1 MFARGRRTK
10 TPRGRSAAAALDAAG
25 ARAGSSPKP
34 SSPKV
39 SSKFNSGCDTIA
51 LLNRS
56 LLKPPID
63 SANRLVGRGFNNFH
77 AAQVLGA
84 ARDFQRVAGLEAIV
98 GADRHF
104 DHLAG
109 RLALDFAH
117 QAFNRRYHRV
127 RIGGGVDALL
137 AHDGGHARNLLRE
150 LLTAFASRVV
160 FAGRLMQLFGRI
172 KSGLEEGVALLLRVA
187 NLFAQRDDLIAKPL
201 VDLLS

>member
-1 MFARGRRTK
+1 MFARGRRTR
-10 TPRGRSAAAALDAAG
+10 TPRGRSAAVALAAAG
-25 ARAGSSPKP
+25 AWAGSSPKP

-84 ARDFQRVAGLEAIV
+84 ARDFQRVAGLKAVV

-109 RLALDFAH
+109 RLALDFTH
-117 QAFNRRYHRV
+117 QAFDRGYNRV
-127 RIGGGVDALL
+127 RIGRRVDTLL
-137 AHDGGHARNLLRE
+137 AHDRGHARNLLGE
-150 LLTAFASRVV
+150 LLAAFASRVV
-160 FAGRLMQLFGRI
+160 FAGRLVQFFRRI

-187 NLFAQRDDLIAKPL
+187 DLFAQ
-201 VDLLS
+201 